1 MKTLEELGISPAP
14 WNQGKRIPYG
24 EEHILWCDY
33 HRRDGTPSTR
43 IVAECN
49 ARFSGAQA
57 RTDARLIAAAPD
69 MYEALREC
77 VGEMCK
83 FCKETEIVKGM
94 PCERG
99 FEVLRRAKAAIAKAG
114 GAE

>member
-77 VGEMCK
+77 LAVLDELEKYYQGVDAATYKTM
-83 FCKETEIVKGM
+83 VKA
-94 PCERG
+94 
-99 FEVLRRAKAAIAKAG
+99 RAALEKAG
-114 GAE
+114 GVG